1 MEEEVKRMIE
11 GKNIIIRQLE
21 LGDEEYIYKWL
32 NDGNMMAHDTLC
44 YGTLQSKEAVRLAIL
59 KDIENYSLF
68 PESKRFMIC
77 KKKDMKPI
85 GDIRYINW
93 DARNQKCDFGIR
105 IGETCEQGKGYG
117 TDILYHFIEF
127 LFRFLNLN
135 KIEATTMIDN
145 VTAQGLYWKLG
156 FKKVGVLRQSYF
168 DARIGE
174 FQDELSI
181 DLLKSDW
188 IEMKKRIEL

>member
-1 MEEEVKRMIE
+1 VIE

-32 NDGNMMAHDTLC
+32 NDGKMMAHDTLC

-68 PESKRFMIC
+68 PESKRFLIC
-77 KKKDMKPI
+77 KKEDMKPI
-85 GDIRYINW
+85 GDIRYIDWNV
-93 DARNQKCDFGIR
+93 RNQKCDFGIR
-105 IGETCEQGKGYG
+105 IGDTSEQGKGYG
-117 TDILYHFIEF
+117 KDILYHFIDF

-135 KIEATTMIDN
+135 KIESTTMIDN
-145 VTAQGLYWKLG
+145 IKAQGLYWSLG

-168 DARIGE
+168 DARIGNFE
-174 FQDELSI
+174 DELSI

-188 IEMKKRIEL
+188 IEVKKNIEL